1 MSNLL
6 KNMQKIPDTAEL
18 RQRELQK
25 QSIIVNTR
33 FNLASTFLNTLIGR
47 QDADVTDA
55 DNISALTDI
64 SVDYANALMTKLGM
78 ITAPKT
84 DD

>member
-1 MSNLL
+1 
-6 KNMQKIPDTAEL
+6 MQKIPDTAEL

-33 FNLASTFLNTLIGR
+33 FQLSSTYLNTLIGR
-47 QDADVTDA
+47 PDFDVTEEETKT
-55 DNISALTDI
+55 ALIDL
-64 SVDYANALMTKLGM
+64 SFDYANALMTKLGM
-78 ITAPKT
+78 ITPAKT